1 MLVSQ
6 WAFYHWY
13 HLTEMNNT
21 FTLICVNFVSVV
33 VQSRSHVWFFVTPWT
48 AVCQVLLP
56 LTIFQSLPTFMSI
69 ALAMPSSHLVL
80 WCPLLL
86 PKVFPASGTFPLSW
100 LFMLGD
106 QNTGASA
113 LSSASLFPANIQG
126 WFDLRLTGLISLLSK
141 ALRSLL
147 QHHNSKASILWRSA
161 FYTIQLSQLYVTIGK
176 IITLTIWTL
185 VGRVMSCFS
194 THCLGFS

>member
-1 MLVSQ
+1 M
-6 WAFYHWY
+6 
-13 HLTEMNNT
+13 
-21 FTLICVNFVSVV
+21 LICMNFVSVVV

-48 AVCQVLLP
+48 AVCQVFLP

-69 ALAMPSSHLVL
+69 ALSMPSSHLVL

-106 QNTGASA
+106 QNIGA
-113 LSSASLFPANIQG
+113 SASLFPVSIQG
-126 WFDLRLTGLISLLSK
+126 WLDLRLTGMISLLSK

-147 QHHNSKASILWRSA
+147 QHHSSKASILWRSA
-161 FYTIQLSQLYVTIGK
+161 FYMIQLSQLYVTIGK
-176 IITLTIWTL
+176 MITLTIWTL